1 MTARAVDGREATCEW
16 KVGSSVM
23 FLILDIVNIKHKHF
37 NAPSQVYA
45 ESLWL
50 TGLFLITSC
59 WNDKGED
66 EELPNFKVIIEHTEI
81 SCELWR
87 CEEKSTSR
95 LTVLPMTP
103 LYELPSIG

>member
-16 KVGSSVM
+16 KVSSSVM

-50 TGLFLITSC
+50 TGLFLITYGASDDATLLSC
-59 WNDKGED
+59 QASAD
-66 EELPNFKVIIEHTEI
+66 I
-81 SCELWR
+81 SVCINM
-87 CEEKSTSR
+87 C
-95 LTVLPMTP
+95 
-103 LYELPSIG
+103 